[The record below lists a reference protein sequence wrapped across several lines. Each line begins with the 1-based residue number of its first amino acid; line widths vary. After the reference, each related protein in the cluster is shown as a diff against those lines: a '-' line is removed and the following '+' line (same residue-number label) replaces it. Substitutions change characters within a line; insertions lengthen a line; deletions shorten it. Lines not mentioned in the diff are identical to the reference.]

1 MKKVRKIMVLEQI
14 AEHFAMT
21 PHQVQQESLRLYL
34 ERKLRLVESELFTL
48 TQHYGVQT
56 VAALDEAVQLGQF
69 HEAETFD
76 DYFRLDYLETERDTL
91 QALLEQL

>member
-56 VAALDEAVQLGQF
+56 VAALDEAVHSGQF
-69 HEAETFD
+69 HEAETFE

>member
-1 MKKVRKIMVLEQI
+1 MVLERV

-21 PHQVQQESLRLYL
+21 PQQVQQESLRLYL

-48 TQHYGVQT
+48 TQRYGVQT
-56 VAALDEAVQLGQF
+56 VAALDQAVQSGQF
-69 HEAETFD
+69 HEEETFD
-76 DYFRLDYLETERDTL
+76 DYFRLDYLETERGTL